1 MSYPI
6 QDFGVNGQFPAT
18 VGGTGSTVKYFG
30 RNVPAAAGAN
40 WVAAPATPSSS
51 SPVGAMWVPGDNKLN
66 GQLMLVTATGDFTP
80 ASNATSETVTVV
92 IQAVT
97 GSLIAPVYTTLA
109 STGAFTPGVDGIAYN
124 FSIQAE
130 LFGSNNSGIVGGTYT
145 AIVNNTVTN
154 GTGSSSTSVVAL
166 ANSLTG
172 INFNSGNPLLY
183 QAAPFGLVV
192 GITFGAS
199 NAANKANLYQFSIEA

>member
-30 RNVPAAAGAN
+30 RNVPSAAGAS

-51 SPVGAMWVPGDNKLN
+51 SPVGALWVPGDNKLN
-66 GQLMLVTATGDFTP
+66 GQAMFVSAVGDFTP
-80 ASNATSETVTVV
+80 ASNATSETVT
-92 IQAVT
+92 IALYAVT
-97 GSLIAPVYTTLA
+97 GTLAAPVYTVLA
-109 STGAFTPGVDGIAYN
+109 TSGAYAPGVDGIAYN
-124 FSIQAE
+124 FAIRA
-130 LFGSNNSGIVGGTYT
+130 LLVGDNNSGIVGGTQFVL
-145 AIVNNTVTN
+145 INNTVQTA
-154 GTGSSSTSVVAL
+154 TAAL
-166 ANSLTG
+166 TNSLTG
-172 INFNSGNPLLY
+172 INFNSGNTNLY